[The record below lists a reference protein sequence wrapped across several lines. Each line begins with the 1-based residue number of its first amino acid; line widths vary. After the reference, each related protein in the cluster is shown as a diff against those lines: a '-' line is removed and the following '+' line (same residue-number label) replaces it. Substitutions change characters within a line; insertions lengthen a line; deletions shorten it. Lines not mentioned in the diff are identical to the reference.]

1 MGFVM
6 SDMNVKLAA
15 AIIGGSAVVGAV
27 ALYAGVT
34 APASQIDVAKSTIR
48 STTAPPSTP
57 TVAVAV
63 PAITGPAPLFAGQ
76 DPNTNPA
83 GK

>member
-6 SDMNVKLAA
+6 SEMNVKLATV
-15 AIIGGSAVVGAV
+15 IIGGCAVIGAGAV
-27 ALYAGVT
+27 YAGVI
-34 APASQIDVAKSTIR
+34 APESHINVAKSTIR

-57 TVAVAV
+57 TIAVAV
-63 PAITGPAPLFAGQ
+63 PAITGKAPLFAGQ

-83 GK
+83 A